1 MPVFQLI
8 SLLVAQ
14 NPPTPTPSPSPDVE
28 LLKQQLEFLKGANS
42 QLTESFNSF
51 VGALNV
57 SFVVL
62 AIVLGILGAFGA
74 FFYGKT
80 LTEIKQTVGIEV
92 NQQVERIVSEI
103 IKERV
108 DYLQK
113 IVEREEVLSRVTID
127 YLLPINQGI
136 LPPTECQLIKARG
149 FNDVNFRYKTDRF
162 DYRSHVL
169 VLDLVNHQFSEDEL
183 ISIVRQVVENFASES
198 VLVIYINYRVSAL
211 DEFLKNRKVYVVL
224 ANSPISLMGTVVNSA
239 YMADALRGGSRS

>member
-8 SLLVAQ
+8 SPLVAQ
-14 NPPTPTPSPSPDVE
+14 NPPSPTPSPSPDVE

-51 VGALNV
+51 VSALNV

-92 NQQVERIVSEI
+92 KQQVERIVSEI

-127 YLLPINQGI
+127 YLLPINQGV
-136 LPPTECQLIKARG
+136 LPPTEYQLIKTRG

-162 DYRSHVL
+162 DYRNHVL
-169 VLDLVNHQFSEDEL
+169 ILDLVNHQFSEDEL
-183 ISIVRQVVENFASES
+183 ISIVRKVVENSASES

-211 DEFLKNRKVYVVL
+211 DEFLKNQKVYVVL